1 VSLFQVVILLFWL
14 DIDSR
19 LFWLGLCILLVG
31 SSCSVVKISFR
42 IVLSET
48 TDRFIR
54 HVSFL
59 CLLVRLPKILVI

>member
-1 VSLFQVVILLFWL
+1 VSLFQAVFLLFWL
-14 DIDSR
+14 DIGSR
-19 LFWLGLCILLVG
+19 LFWLDLCILLVG
-31 SSCSVVKISFR
+31 SSRSVGKISFR

-59 CLLVRLPKILVI
+59 CLLVRLPKLL